1 MQVCPLRYLVP
12 VWEVLGGPWDGFGLM
27 QCDQCEDGTVTEV
40 NSLLALQQP
49 VGSDATCG
57 GLSKPSRWD
66 YSRLRV
72 ASSTGPETLQLW
84 NRHHGMD
91 VSQFDCLSAWQ
102 TILSPGMGRWHLF

>member
-12 VWEVLGGPWDGFGLM
+12 VWEVLGGPWDRFGLM
-27 QCDQCEDGTVTEV
+27 QCDRCEDGTVTEV
-40 NSLLALQQP
+40 NSSLLALQQL
-49 VGSDATCG
+49 VGGDAACG

-72 ASSTGPETLQLW
+72 ASSTTRDVATLESTS
-84 NRHHGMD
+84 RD

-102 TILSPGMGRWHLF
+102 TSLSPEIGRWHLF